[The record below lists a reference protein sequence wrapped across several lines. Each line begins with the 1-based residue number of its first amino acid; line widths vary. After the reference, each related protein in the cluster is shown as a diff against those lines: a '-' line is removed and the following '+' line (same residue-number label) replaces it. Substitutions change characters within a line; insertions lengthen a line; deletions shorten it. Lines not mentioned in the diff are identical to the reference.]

1 MGERRESRV
10 VDVVQPSVSPPISAR
25 LRFRI
30 LVRDRFRCVYC
41 GAKASDPGVELHVDH
56 VKPRSQG
63 GTNEPSNLATSCRPC
78 NEGKSDVTVWSEEE
92 GVI

>member
-1 MGERRESRV
+1 MAI
-10 VDVVQPSVSPPISAR
+10 DVVADQIEPPVGAR

-41 GAKASDPGVELHVDH
+41 GAKSSDPGVVLHVDH

-63 GTNEPSNLATSCRPC
+63 GSNDPSNLVSSCKPC
-78 NEGKSDVTVWSEEE
+78 NEGKSDVTTWE
-92 GVI
+92 GAI

>member
-41 GAKASDPGVELHVDH
+41 GLSASEGARLHVDH

-63 GTNEPSNLATSCRPC
+63 GTNEPSNLATSCKPC